1 MDFMG
6 NTPAFAAKTRH
17 IYISS
22 PRLYDRRTM
31 TNTTEK
37 SGSGMGNWST
47 GTKILVG
54 IIAVVVVVSILAV
67 VTLTVAVIDS
77 QTGTSFPYVTT
88 YRISLPDGQQV
99 TIGNIKILALTMPDG
114 VDVSVDGTKE
124 KLTVG
129 QERIIKPRYARITAL
144 GVPLMDTDFRITLKY
159 LGPSGSNALFDLTIK
174 TSKQVPDLVISKLIP
189 PNMGAQPV

>member
-1 MDFMG
+1 M
-6 NTPAFAAKTRH
+6 
-17 IYISS
+17 
-22 PRLYDRRTM
+22 
-31 TNTTEK
+31 
-37 SGSGMGNWST
+37 
-47 GTKILVG
+47 
-54 IIAVVVVVSILAV
+54 VVVSILAV